1 MIVRLS
7 MQVLMMRI
15 QVRGVKQR
23 AGRRNPPDGGAAG

>member
-15 QVRGVKQR
+15 QVRGVKR
-23 AGRRNPPDGGAAG
+23 RPAGRGPPDDGAAG